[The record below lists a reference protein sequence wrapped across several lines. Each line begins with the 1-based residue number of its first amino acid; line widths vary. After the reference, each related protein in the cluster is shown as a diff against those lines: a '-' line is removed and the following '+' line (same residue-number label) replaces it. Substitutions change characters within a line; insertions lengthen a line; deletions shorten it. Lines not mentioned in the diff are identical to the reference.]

1 MRNQSQLHSSSS
13 SCPLEGTHLEVD
25 LPARI
30 GHAELGHVGAVVG
43 TGPIGEGGLLLDGRS
58 IVVRVC
64 GDVGPLPV
72 GIVHDLDDLRLAR
85 KNGLIG
91 GDTH

>member
-1 MRNQSQLHSSSS
+1 MRNHSKLRSFSH

-30 GHAELGHVGAVVG
+30 GHAELGHIGAVVG
-43 TGPIGEGGLLLDGRS
+43 TGSIGEDGLFLDGRAI
-58 IVVRVC
+58 IVWVC

-72 GIVHDLDDLRLAR
+72 VVVHDLDNYLAR